1 MFGQEKSSYLVQRS
15 HSPEIHYL
23 SIKLIDPRFKRYNW
37 SPDEIR
43 ARLDSAQM
51 RNVMAVL
58 TSSDNSV
65 ENKRVSLSKEPVII
79 GRHPDCNIHID
90 DGSVSR
96 HHAQVSFDGGSYFL
110 QDLNSRN
117 GTYLNEK
124 EIHQPTRLYDH
135 AKIRIC
141 DVTFLFSISDSPPDA
156 PVQPLTK
163 EKQGYGVTSSS
174 VLLEDDPEES
184 ASKVVSHFD
193 VPSHY
198 SGSHKHVS
206 AEEKLATLTKITHA
220 LSESVER
227 DEVLAKIL
235 EFLFELFTEADRG
248 FVILKNADGRLQPLG
263 VKTRRPGDEEMIRI
277 SRTIVNQV
285 MESKRPIMSSDA
297 ASDDRFDMAQSIV
310 DFRIRS
316 IMCAPLINSKD
327 ESIGVIQLDTLKQS
341 IAFKEEDLETLVTV
355 AMQASLAI
363 QKSDLFEDVKRSEHI
378 RTDLEL
384 AHEIQQRFLP
394 QRAPATPNFEYFSF
408 YRPMQ
413 QVGGDYFD
421 YVALPDDRI
430 AVIVADV
437 VGHGIAAA
445 LLMAKV
451 SAESRFALATSN
463 SAVEAVSKMNN
474 SLSGMNIDR
483 FVTLALGMLDTKT
496 NQLTIVNAGHMPP
509 IIRKSASGDINQ
521 LAINESGLPL
531 GIMEDYEYESVQ
543 IDLDAGDVIVMYTD
557 GINEAMNADGMQLTT
572 EKMIQ
577 EIREGQAKSPEAMG
591 DQICQAVARHVGR
604 EPAIDDM
611 CLVCIGRKGD

>member
-1 MFGQEKSSYLVQRS
+1 
-15 HSPEIHYL
+15 
-23 SIKLIDPRFKRYNW
+23 
-37 SPDEIR
+37 
-43 ARLDSAQM
+43 
-51 RNVMAVL
+51 MAIL

-65 ENKRVSLSKEPVII
+65 LKKRFTLKKEPVIL
-79 GRHPDCNIHID
+79 GRHPDCDIHID

-96 HHAQVSFDGGSYFL
+96 HHAQVISESGNYFV

-117 GTYLNEK
+117 GTFLNDQP
-124 EIHQPTRLYDH
+124 IHQPTRLFDQ
-135 AKIRIC
+135 AEIRIC
-141 DVTFLFSISDSPPDA
+141 DVTLVFTVSESMPGSFRPPKPTNEVEGKLLA
-156 PVQPLTK
+156 
-163 EKQGYGVTSSS
+163 TSSS
-174 VLLEDDPEES
+174 VFLEDDADNS

-198 SGSHKHVS
+198 SGTHKHVG
-206 AEEKLATLTKITHA
+206 AEEKLAALTKITHA

-227 DEVLAKIL
+227 DEVLARIL
-235 EFLFELFTEADRG
+235 DFLFDLFTEADRG

-297 ASDDRFDMAQSIV
+297 ATDDRFDMAQSIV

-363 QKSDLFEDVKRSEHI
+363 QKSDLFEDVKRTEHL
-378 RTDLEL
+378 RTDLAL

-394 QRAPATPNFEYFSF
+394 QRAPASEEFEYFSY

-421 YVALPDDRI
+421 YLPLPNNRI
-430 AVIVADV
+430 AIIVADV

-451 SAESRFALATSN
+451 SAESRFALATSKN
-463 SAVEAVSKMNN
+463 AVEAVSKMNN

-483 FVTLALGMLDTKT
+483 FVTLALGILDTTT

-509 IIRKSASGDINQ
+509 IIRKAASGEIKQ
-521 LAINESGLPL
+521 LAIDESGLPL
-531 GIMEDYEYESVQ
+531 GILEDFEYESVQ
-543 IDLDAGDVIVMYTD
+543 VEIEPGDVIVMYTD
-557 GINEAMNADGMQLTT
+557 GINEAMNADGLQLTT
-572 EKMIQ
+572 EKMIE

-591 DQICQAVARHVGR
+591 EQICQAVARHVGR

-611 CLVCIGRKGD
+611 CLVCIGRKG